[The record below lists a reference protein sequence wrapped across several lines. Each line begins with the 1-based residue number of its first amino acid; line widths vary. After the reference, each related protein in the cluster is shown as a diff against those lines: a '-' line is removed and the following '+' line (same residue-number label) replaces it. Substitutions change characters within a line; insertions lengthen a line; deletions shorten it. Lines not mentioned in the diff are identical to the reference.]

1 MYEKECPE
9 KSLSLKSEEEE
20 YNKYLHSENMLTTLL
35 EASSLVCVLISVFGI
50 YSLVTLTCEQ
60 RRKEIAIRK
69 VNGATVGDILKIFS
83 KEYVLLLLSS
93 ALVAFPVSYVVMKK
107 WIETYNRQTD
117 IDLGIFVGIWMGVAF
132 IIALSIGHRVW
143 KASNENP
150 AVVIKSE

>member
-1 MYEKECPE
+1 M
-9 KSLSLKSEEEE
+9 
-20 YNKYLHSENMLTTLL
+20 
-35 EASSLVCVLISVFGI
+35 LISVFGI

-83 KEYVLLLLSS
+83 KEYVLLLFSS